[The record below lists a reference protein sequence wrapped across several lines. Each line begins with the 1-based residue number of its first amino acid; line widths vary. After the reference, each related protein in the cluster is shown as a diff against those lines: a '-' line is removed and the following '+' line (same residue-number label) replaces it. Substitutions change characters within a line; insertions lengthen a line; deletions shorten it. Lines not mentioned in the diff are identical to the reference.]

1 MARTMNTT
9 VTNLGGLRFVG
20 ETPDGQRTMIDNEKV
35 ARTGMSPMQLVLN
48 AVAACA
54 GMDVSVMLGKR
65 KLAVN
70 SYRIDVSGERPD
82 EHPSPF
88 TKIVTRHVFDVPGLD
103 RDMAERFVELATT
116 KYCSVGA
123 SLNAEVD
130 WEVELLDHT
139 GASLGVSGPK
149 VGAGAGSEP
158 GAEVSAPQ

>member
-1 MARTMNTT
+1 MARTMTTT

-54 GMDVSVMLGKR
+54 AMDVSVMLRKR
-65 KLAVN
+65 KLPVH
-70 SYRIDVSGERPD
+70 SYRIEVIGERPE

-88 TKIVTRHVFDVPGLD
+88 SRIVARHVFDVPGLE
-103 RDMAERFVELATT
+103 REMAERFVDLATN

-123 SLNAEVD
+123 SLNATVD
-130 WEVELLDHT
+130 WEVALLDAT
-139 GASLGVSGPK
+139 GASLGVTGPK
-149 VGAGAGSEP
+149 VGAVVGA
-158 GAEVSAPQ
+158 AE

>member
-1 MARTMNTT
+1 MARTMTTT

-54 GMDVSVMLGKR
+54 GMDVYVMLGKR
-65 KLAVN
+65 KLTVN
-70 SYRIDVSGERPD
+70 SYRIEVRGDRPD
-82 EHPSPF
+82 DHPAPF

-103 RDMAERFVELATT
+103 REMAERLVDLATN

-123 SLNAEVD
+123 SLKAEVE
-130 WEVELLDHT
+130 WEVELLDQT
-139 GASLGVSGPK
+139 GASLGVTGPLVGSE
-149 VGAGAGSEP
+149 VGA
-158 GAEVSAPQ
+158 AE